1 MDKGQLPYESSEM
14 DAYISGAI
22 GSWTEQSRYSPERL
36 LSDAVARG
44 DFDEALD
51 LIEHLQVPENT
62 ARVLL
67 ATAYNNAASS
77 HMDVA
82 IYCTKKVGAML
93 NAFAESHC
101 VLDLYDR
108 VKLLEN
114 GGLTVEQIIEE
125 RRQERLQRFGSD
137 ENPFAS
143 PPIFTS
149 PDSEI

>member
-1 MDKGQLPYESSEM
+1 MDKGHLPSENSEM
-14 DAYISGAI
+14 RAYISGAI

-36 LSDAVARG
+36 LSDAVASG

-82 IYCTKKVGAML
+82 IYCTKKVGSML
-93 NAFAESHC
+93 NAFAEISSAFG
-101 VLDLYDR
+101 LYDR
-108 VKLLEN
+108 VTLLEN

-125 RRQERLQRFGSD
+125 RRQDRLQRFGSA
-137 ENPFAS
+137 ENPFALK
-143 PPIFTS
+143 PIFTS
-149 PDSEI
+149 PNSEI